1 MSTILDKIVAVKHRE
16 VAALLPRADELRGR
30 AAARKDFR
38 DFATA
43 LRGAVGTP
51 RPTAEMVGRAVSSPP
66 TATVALI
73 AEVKKASPSAGVICP
88 NFDPVS
94 IARAYEQAG
103 ASAISVLTDREFFQ
117 GDIEYL
123 RQIREAVKLPLL
135 RKDFIIEEL
144 QIHEAAAYGADAV
157 LLIVAILDDR
167 QLREF
172 RLVAEHLNMAAL
184 VEIHDELELDR
195 AIASG
200 AHLVGIN
207 NRNLKDFSVSLATTE
222 RLAAALRGPDNII
235 VAESGIH
242 TRADV
247 ERVAAAGAKAILVGE
262 SLIRSGDIAAK
273 VKELLG

>member
-1 MSTILDKIVAVKHRE
+1 MNTILDKIVAVKRRE
-16 VAALLPRADELRGR
+16 VRALLPRAEELRGR

-38 DFATA
+38 DFAAT

-51 RPTAEMVGRAVSSPP
+51 RPTNETVGRAVPSPP
-66 TATVALI
+66 PATISLI

-88 NFDPVS
+88 DFDPVR
-94 IARAYEQAG
+94 IARVYEQAG

-117 GDIEYL
+117 GNIEYL
-123 RQIREAVKLPLL
+123 QQIRAAVSLPLL

-144 QIHEAAAYGADAV
+144 QIHEAAACGADAV
-157 LLIVAILDDR
+157 LLIAAILDDK

-172 RLVAEHLNMAAL
+172 RLIAEHLKMAAL
-184 VEIHDELELDR
+184 VEVHDETELDR
-195 AIASG
+195 ALSAG
-200 AHLVGIN
+200 ATLVGIN
-207 NRNLKDFSVSLATTE
+207 NRSLATFTVSLATTE
-222 RLAAALRGPDNII
+222 KLAAHIPSDRLV

-247 ERVAAAGAKAILVGE
+247 ERVARAGAKAILVGE
-262 SLIRSGDIAAK
+262 SLMRSSDIAGK

>member
-1 MSTILDKIVAVKHRE
+1 MNILDKIVAVKRRE
-16 VAALLPRADELRGR
+16 VAALLPRAEELRGR
-30 AAARKDFR
+30 AATRNDFR
-38 DFATA
+38 DFAAA

-51 RPTAEMVGRAVSSPP
+51 RPTNKTVGRAVPSPP
-66 TATVALI
+66 PATISLI

-88 NFDPVS
+88 DFDPVR
-94 IARAYEQAG
+94 IARAYERAS

-117 GDIEYL
+117 GNIEYL
-123 RQIREAVKLPLL
+123 QQIRAAVSLPLL

-157 LLIVAILDDR
+157 LLIAAILDDK

-172 RLVAEHLNMAAL
+172 RAVAEHLQMSAL
-184 VEIHDELELDR
+184 VEVHDETELDR
-195 AIASG
+195 ALAAG

-207 NRNLKDFSVSLATTE
+207 NRNLATFTVSLATTE
-222 RLAAALRGPDNII
+222 KLAARIPSDRLI

-247 ERVAAAGAKAILVGE
+247 ERVARAGAKAILVGE
-262 SLIRSGDIAAK
+262 SLMRSGDIAGK

>member
-1 MSTILDKIVAVKHRE
+1 MPTILDKIVAVKRRE
-16 VAALLPRADELRGR
+16 VAALLPRAEELRGR

-38 DFATA
+38 SFS
-43 LRGAVGTP
+43 GTL
-51 RPTAEMVGRAVSSPP
+51 ASHKG
-66 TATVALI
+66 VALI

-88 NFDPVS
+88 NFDPIR

-117 GDIEYL
+117 GDISYL
-123 RQIREAVKLPLL
+123 EIIRAAVKLPLL

-144 QIHEAAAYGADAV
+144 QIHEAAACGADAV
-157 LLIVAILDDR
+157 LLIAAILDDK

-172 RLVAEHLNMAAL
+172 RAIAEHLHMAAL
-184 VEIHDELELDR
+184 VEVHDEAELDR
-195 AIASG
+195 ALAAG
-200 AHLVGIN
+200 TQLVGIN
-207 NRNLKDFSVSLATTE
+207 NRDLATFAVSLATTE
-222 RLAAALRGPDNII
+222 KLAAKIPKERVV

-247 ERVAAAGAKAILVGE
+247 ERVARAGAKAVLVGE
-262 SLIRSGDIAAK
+262 SLMRSGNIASK